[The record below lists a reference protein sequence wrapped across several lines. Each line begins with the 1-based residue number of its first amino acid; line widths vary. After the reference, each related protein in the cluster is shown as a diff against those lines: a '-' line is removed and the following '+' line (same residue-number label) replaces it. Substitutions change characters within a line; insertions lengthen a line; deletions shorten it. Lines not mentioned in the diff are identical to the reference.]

1 MATKTLWCEAGQH
14 EWERE
19 AQRGRQ
25 PVNCPNHKN
34 EEVPVTKVNDGLT
47 PLDKARL
54 AKKQRKNSA
63 WQVLKKQAEDVLN
76 SPKMD
81 PRTFYGPSDG
91 RYATVRRINYIINA
105 IDNNDGERQPNE
117 IADLEGMLKKILQNP
132 FTSSG
137 HLL

>member
-1 MATKTLWCEAGQH
+1 MTIRTLWCEAGQH

-19 AQRGRQ
+19 MQRGRQ
-25 PVNCPNHKN
+25 PVNCPDHKN
-34 EEVPVTKVNDGLT
+34 DEIPVTKTDDNLT

-63 WQVLKKQAEDVLN
+63 WQVLKNQAQDVLDN
-76 SPKMD
+76 PKMD
-81 PRTFYGPSDG
+81 PRAFYGPSDG
-91 RYATVRRINYIINA
+91 RHATLRRITYIIDV
-105 IDNNDGERQPNE
+105 IDNNDDERLPHE